1 MIPVLSAAA
10 MRAADRA
17 TIRGGVP
24 SLELMERAAEALVEE
39 LRRRFPDWKRVVVVC
54 GPGNNGGDGLAA
66 ARQLAGRGVA
76 ASVFTLADPS
86 SYRGDPATNAERAR
100 AYGLD
105 LIALSGRGGRA
116 ALARSLT
123 DADGGVDALF
133 GTGLSRG
140 LTGEAAGAVR
150 ALNESGRPIVAA
162 DVPSG
167 LSADSSSPVGPCVR
181 AALTVAFAAP
191 KLCHVLFPARQFC
204 GEVVVRDIGISRE
217 TLERSGS
224 RLAQVEPGDVRRLLL
239 PRRLDSHKGVFG
251 RVAVIAGSRGK
262 AGAAILC
269 ARGAL
274 RAGAGLV
281 TVFCPESLE
290 DVVVGALPE
299 AMTRGLEES
308 GGGLSAKAGRV
319 AALELSG
326 FDAAVAGP
334 GLGAG
339 PGTIVAVEEIA
350 RRARV
355 PLVGDADFLNA
366 LAGRPGLLARRRHPT
381 ILTPHPG
388 EAARLLGVTARAV
401 QGERARAASELAR
414 SARSVVVL
422 KGAGTLTA
430 TRDGRLAV
438 NPTGTPLLATAGS
451 GDVLAGAIGAL
462 LAGGLPARDAAIA
475 AVYLHGAAGE
485 LLAADLGD
493 AGLLTAEL
501 ADALPRARRALCG
514 AS

>member
-17 TIRGGVP
+17 TISGGVP
-24 SLELMERAAEALVEE
+24 SLELMERAAEALVVE
-39 LRRRFPDWKRVVVVC
+39 LRCRFPGWKRVVVVC

-66 ARQLAGRGVA
+66 ARLLAGRGVA
-76 ASVFTLADPS
+76 TAIFTLADPS
-86 SYRGDPATNAERAR
+86 FYRGDPATNAARAH

-105 LIALSGRGGRA
+105 LVALSARGGRA
-116 ALARSLT
+116 ALARSL
-123 DADGGVDALF
+123 AESDGAVDALF

-140 LTGEAAGAVR
+140 LTGGAARAVG
-150 ALNESGRPIVAA
+150 ALNGSGRLIVAA

-167 LSADSSSPVGPCVR
+167 LSADSSVPVGPCVR

-191 KLCHVLFPARQFC
+191 KLCHVFFPAREFC

-217 TLERSGS
+217 TLGRAGSG
-224 RLAQVEPGDVRRLLL
+224 LAQVEPEDVRRLLS
-239 PRRLDSHKGVFG
+239 PRRLDAHKGDFG

-269 ARGAL
+269 ARAAL

-281 TVFCPESLE
+281 TVFCPKSLE

-299 AMTRGLEES
+299 AMTRGLEEKS
-308 GGGLSAKAGRV
+308 GGLSAKAGRV
-319 AALELSG
+319 VVEALED

-334 GLGAG
+334 GLGMA
-339 PGTIVAVEEIA
+339 PGTVEAVEEIA

-355 PLVGDADFLNA
+355 PLVCDADFLNVF
-366 LAGRPGLLARRRHPT
+366 AGRPGLLARRLRPT

-388 EAARLLGVTARAV
+388 EAARLLGVTARTV
-401 QGERARAASELAR
+401 QGDRARAASALAQ

-438 NPTGTPLLATAGS
+438 NPTGTPLLGTAGS

-462 LAGGLPARDAAIA
+462 LAGGMPAREAAIA

-485 LLAADLGD
+485 LLAARLGD
-493 AGLLTAEL
+493 AGLLAAEL
-501 ADALPRARRALCG
+501 ADALPRARKALCRAG
-514 AS
+514 